1 MPFTLSWVIW
11 ILAFVLLEGAAL
23 ARRAPGDTLSEHVW
37 RWFRVKDPRPT
48 ALTWVLRAVLLT
60 GCVWLTGHLAFGL

>member
-1 MPFTLSWVIW
+1 MFTLAWVIW

-23 ARRAPGDTLSEHVW
+23 ARPEPGDTFSEHVW

-48 ALTWVLRAVLLT
+48 ALTWILRALLVA
-60 GCVWLTGHLAFGL
+60 GGVWLTTHLAFGR